1 MNEPIRHS
9 KTKAYLGGG
18 AYVDFDG
25 YALVITTED
34 GIQTTNRIVLEPN
47 VYETLR
53 RYVEQLKEVR
63 TTS

>member
-9 KTKAYLGGG
+9 KTKAYLGDG